1 MDYTVKKSKRKTYSI
16 SVGRDG
22 TVEIKAPLKR
32 SKTDIEKILKK
43 YSPWIEKSIA
53 KQTEKAKQGRKLTE
67 EEIADLKSK
76 AKIVLAEKTQYY
88 KKIIGVEPTGV
99 KITSATTRW
108 GSCSGTNSI
117 CYSYRVML
125 LSNRAQD
132 YIVVHELCH
141 ILQKN
146 HSPKFYW
153 EVAKILPDY
162 KDRIKEIKNSRIFL
176 SAAR

>member
-43 YSPWIEKSIA
+43 YSPWIEKNIA
-53 KQTEKAKQGRKLTE
+53 KQSEKAKRGRKLTE
-67 EEIADLKSK
+67 EEIADLKSN
-76 AKIVLAEKTQYY
+76 AKIILAEKTRYY

-146 HSPKFYW
+146 HSPKFYR

-162 KDRIKEIKNSRIFL
+162 KDRIKEIKNFSNFDL
-176 SAAR
+176 YG

>member
-1 MDYTVKKSKRKTYSI
+1 MSDC
-16 SVGRDG
+16 
-22 TVEIKAPLKR
+22 EI
-32 SKTDIEKILKK
+32 
-43 YSPWIEKSIA
+43 
-53 KQTEKAKQGRKLTE
+53 RKLTE

-76 AKIVLAEKTQYY
+76 AKIVLAEKTRYY
-88 KKIIGVEPTGV
+88 KKIIGVEPIGV

-146 HSPKFYW
+146 HSPKFYR

-162 KDRIKEIKNSRIFL
+162 KDRIKEIKNFSNFGRQGKIHKKVTNFL
-176 SAAR
+176 CNPIDKFRRRGYTVEN